1 MKKPVVFV
9 INEAAERV
17 VSCETVNVGRNG
29 FVTAEGTLQVG
40 EKENRNRRFYS
51 TEDLHGEIYSDR
63 IRELVTT
70 GNFKGEAGH
79 PLDLNLSRQQKVDG
93 TLEQVWF
100 TKLWME
106 GPLVKAHFRG
116 TNNELGR
123 SFNEDL
129 KDGQLPSFSLRSIGS
144 IKNNGGRNQVTNLR
158 IICYDRVYFPSYPD
172 AYTDHIVTE
181 SAFMDDLKLTNMNE
195 DMQRKIV
202 ESGNSL
208 MVESAVAPIINDD
221 VRKVIMKESYNLNA
235 MCEAFDQEFTNI
247 TRKGN
252 NLQLVD
258 ENYNVIVVPI
268 EDYVGAKIDKF
279 CDRF

>member
-9 INEAAERV
+9 INEAAEKV

-29 FVTAEGTLQVG
+29 FVTAEGVLQVG

-181 SAFMDDLKLTNMNE
+181 SAFIDDLKLTNMNE

-208 MVESAVAPIINDD
+208 MVESAVSPIINDD

>member
-9 INEAAERV
+9 INEAAEKV

-29 FVTAEGTLQVG
+29 FVTAEGVLQVG

-51 TEDLHGEIYSDR
+51 TEDLYSEIYSDR

-208 MVESAVAPIINDD
+208 MVESAVSPIINDD

>member
-9 INEAAERV
+9 INEAAEKV

-29 FVTAEGTLQVG
+29 FVTAEGVLQVG

-51 TEDLHGEIYSDR
+51 TEDLHSEIYSDR

-144 IKNNGGRNQVTNLR
+144 IKNNSGRNQVTNLR

>member
-9 INEAAERV
+9 INEAAEKV

-29 FVTAEGTLQVG
+29 FITAEGVLQVG

-208 MVESAVAPIINDD
+208 MIESAVAPIINDD

>member
-9 INEAAERV
+9 INEAAEKV

-29 FVTAEGTLQVG
+29 FVTAEGVLQVG

-279 CDRF
+279 CNRF

>member
-51 TEDLHGEIYSDR
+51 TEDLHSEIYSDR

-208 MVESAVAPIINDD
+208 MVESAVSPIINDD

>member
-9 INEAAERV
+9 INEAAEKV

-51 TEDLHGEIYSDR
+51 TEDLHSEIYSDR

-106 GPLVKAHFRG
+106 GPLVKAQFRG

-208 MVESAVAPIINDD
+208 MVESAVSPIINDD

>member
-9 INEAAERV
+9 INEAAEKV

-29 FVTAEGTLQVG
+29 FVTAEGVLQVG

-51 TEDLHGEIYSDR
+51 TEDLHSEIYSDR

-208 MVESAVAPIINDD
+208 MVESAVSPIINDD

-258 ENYNVIVVPI
+258 KNYNVIVVPI

>member
-9 INEAAERV
+9 INEAAEKV

-29 FVTAEGTLQVG
+29 FVTAEGVLQVG

-51 TEDLHGEIYSDR
+51 TEDLHSEIYSDR

-208 MVESAVAPIINDD
+208 MVESAVSPIINDD

-258 ENYNVIVVPI
+258 ENYNVIIVPI

>member
-9 INEAAERV
+9 INEAAEKV

-29 FVTAEGTLQVG
+29 FVTAEGVLQVG

-106 GPLVKAHFRG
+106 GPLVKAQFRG
-116 TNNELGR
+116 TNNELGH

-208 MVESAVAPIINDD
+208 MVESAVSPIINDD

>member
-29 FVTAEGTLQVG
+29 FVTAEGVLQVG

-51 TEDLHGEIYSDR
+51 TEDLHSEIYSDR

-208 MVESAVAPIINDD
+208 MIESAVAPIINDD

>member
-9 INEAAERV
+9 INEAAEKV

-29 FVTAEGTLQVG
+29 FVTAEGVLQVG

-51 TEDLHGEIYSDR
+51 TEDLHSEIYSDR

-208 MVESAVAPIINDD
+208 MIESAVAPIINDD

>member
-9 INEAAERV
+9 INEAAEKV
-17 VSCETVNVGRNG
+17 VCCETVNVGRNG
-29 FVTAEGTLQVG
+29 FVTAEGVLQVG

-116 TNNELGR
+116 TNNDLGR

-208 MVESAVAPIINDD
+208 MVESAVSPIINDD

>member
-9 INEAAERV
+9 INEAAEKV
-17 VSCETVNVGRNG
+17 VSCETVNVNRNG
-29 FVTAEGTLQVG
+29 FVTAEGVLQVG

-51 TEDLHGEIYSDR
+51 TEDLHSEIYSDR

-106 GPLVKAHFRG
+106 GPLVKAQFRG

-208 MVESAVAPIINDD
+208 MVESAVSPIINDE

>member
-1 MKKPVVFV
+1 MKNPVVFV
-9 INEAAERV
+9 INEAAEKV

-29 FVTAEGTLQVG
+29 FVTAEGVLQVG

-51 TEDLHGEIYSDR
+51 TEDLHSEIYSDR

-208 MVESAVAPIINDD
+208 MVESAVSPIINDD

>member
-1 MKKPVVFV
+1 MKRPVVFV
-9 INEAAERV
+9 INEAAEKV

-29 FVTAEGTLQVG
+29 FVTAEGVLQVG

-144 IKNNGGRNQVTNLR
+144 IKNNGGRNQITNLR

-208 MVESAVAPIINDD
+208 MVESAVSPIINDD

>member
-9 INEAAERV
+9 INEAAEKV

-40 EKENRNRRFYS
+40 EKEYRNRRFYS
-51 TEDLHGEIYSDR
+51 TEDLHSEIYSDR

-208 MVESAVAPIINDD
+208 MVESAVSPIINDD

>member
-9 INEAAERV
+9 INEAAEKV

-29 FVTAEGTLQVG
+29 FVTAEGVLQVG

-51 TEDLHGEIYSDR
+51 TEDVHGEIYSDR

-208 MVESAVAPIINDD
+208 MVESAVSPIINDD

>member
-9 INEAAERV
+9 INEAAEKV

-29 FVTAEGTLQVG
+29 FVTAEGVLQVG

-51 TEDLHGEIYSDR
+51 TEDLYSEIYSDR

-106 GPLVKAHFRG
+106 GPLVKAQFRG

-208 MVESAVAPIINDD
+208 MVESAVSPIINDD

>member
-9 INEAAERV
+9 INEAAEKV

-29 FVTAEGTLQVG
+29 FVTAEGVLQVG

-51 TEDLHGEIYSDR
+51 TEDLHSEIYSDR

-208 MVESAVAPIINDD
+208 MVESAVSPIINDD

-258 ENYNVIVVPI
+258 ENYNVIVVSI

-279 CDRF
+279 CNRF

>member
-9 INEAAERV
+9 INEAAEKV

-51 TEDLHGEIYSDR
+51 TEDLHSEIYSDR

-208 MVESAVAPIINDD
+208 MVESAVSPIINDD

>member
-9 INEAAERV
+9 INEAAEKV

-29 FVTAEGTLQVG
+29 FVTAEGVLQVG

-100 TKLWME
+100 TKIWME

-208 MVESAVAPIINDD
+208 MVESAVSPIINDD

>member
-9 INEAAERV
+9 INEAAEKV

-29 FVTAEGTLQVG
+29 FVTAEGVLQVA

-51 TEDLHGEIYSDR
+51 TEDLHSEIYSDR

-208 MVESAVAPIINDD
+208 MVESAVSPIINDD

>member
-9 INEAAERV
+9 INEAAEKV

-29 FVTAEGTLQVG
+29 FVTAEGVLQVG

-51 TEDLHGEIYSDR
+51 TEDLHSEIYSDR

-144 IKNNGGRNQVTNLR
+144 IKNSGGRNQVTNLR

-181 SAFMDDLKLTNMNE
+181 SAFMDDLKLTNTNE
-195 DMQRKIV
+195 DTQRKNV

-208 MVESAVAPIINDD
+208 MVESAVSPIINDD

>member
-9 INEAAERV
+9 INEAAEKV

-29 FVTAEGTLQVG
+29 FVTAEGVLQVG

-51 TEDLHGEIYSDR
+51 TEDLHSEIYSDR

-208 MVESAVAPIINDD
+208 MVESAVSPIINDD

>member
-9 INEAAERV
+9 INEAAEKV

-29 FVTAEGTLQVG
+29 FVTAEGVLQVG

-51 TEDLHGEIYSDR
+51 TEDLHSEIYSDR

-208 MVESAVAPIINDD
+208 MVESVVSPIINDD

>member
-9 INEAAERV
+9 INEAAEKV

-29 FVTAEGTLQVG
+29 FVTAEGVLQVG

-106 GPLVKAHFRG
+106 GPLVKAQFRG

-208 MVESAVAPIINDD
+208 MVESAVSPIINDE

>member
-29 FVTAEGTLQVG
+29 FVTAEGVLQVG

-51 TEDLHGEIYSDR
+51 TEDLHSEIYSDR

-106 GPLVKAHFRG
+106 GPLVKAQFRG

-208 MVESAVAPIINDD
+208 MVESAVSPIINDD

>member
-9 INEAAERV
+9 INEAAEKV

-29 FVTAEGTLQVG
+29 FVTAEGVLQVG

-51 TEDLHGEIYSDR
+51 TEDLHTEIYSDR

-208 MVESAVAPIINDD
+208 MVESAVSPIINDD

>member
-9 INEAAERV
+9 INEAAEKV

-29 FVTAEGTLQVG
+29 FVTAEGVLQVG

-51 TEDLHGEIYSDR
+51 TEDLHSEIYSDR

-106 GPLVKAHFRG
+106 GPLVKAQFRG

-208 MVESAVAPIINDD
+208 MVESAVSPIINDD

-252 NLQLVD
+252 SLQLVD

>member
-9 INEAAERV
+9 INEAAEKV

-29 FVTAEGTLQVG
+29 FVTAEGVLQVG

-51 TEDLHGEIYSDR
+51 TEDLHSEIYSDR

-144 IKNNGGRNQVTNLR
+144 IKNTGGRNQVTNLR

-208 MVESAVAPIINDD
+208 MVESAVSPIINDD

>member
-9 INEAAERV
+9 INEAAEKV

-29 FVTAEGTLQVG
+29 FVTAEGVLQVG

-51 TEDLHGEIYSDR
+51 TEDLHSEIYSDR

>member
-1 MKKPVVFV
+1 MKNPVVFV
-9 INEAAERV
+9 INEAAEKV

-29 FVTAEGTLQVG
+29 FVTAEGVLQVG

-106 GPLVKAHFRG
+106 GPLVKAQFRG

-208 MVESAVAPIINDD
+208 MVESAVSPIINDD

>member
-9 INEAAERV
+9 INEAAEKV
-17 VSCETVNVGRNG
+17 VTCETVNVGRNG
-29 FVTAEGTLQVG
+29 FVTAEGVLQVG

-208 MVESAVAPIINDD
+208 MVESAVSPIINDD

>member
-9 INEAAERV
+9 INEAAEKV
-17 VSCETVNVGRNG
+17 VSCETVNINRNG
-29 FVTAEGTLQVG
+29 FVTAEGVLQVG

-51 TEDLHGEIYSDR
+51 TEDLHSEIYSDR

-106 GPLVKAHFRG
+106 GPLVKAQFRG

-144 IKNNGGRNQVTNLR
+144 IKNSGGRNQVTNLR

-202 ESGNSL
+202 EAGNSL
-208 MVESAVAPIINDD
+208 MVESAVSPIINDE

-247 TRKGN
+247 IRKGN
-252 NLQLVD
+252 TLQLID

>member
-9 INEAAERV
+9 INEAAEKV

-29 FVTAEGTLQVG
+29 FVTAEGVLQVG

-51 TEDLHGEIYSDR
+51 TEDLHSEIYSDR

-208 MVESAVAPIINDD
+208 MVESAVSPIINDD

-252 NLQLVD
+252 NLQLLD

>member
-9 INEAAERV
+9 INEAAEKV

-29 FVTAEGTLQVG
+29 FVTAEGVLQVG

-51 TEDLHGEIYSDR
+51 TEDLHSEIYSDR

-208 MVESAVAPIINDD
+208 MVESAVSPIINDD

-279 CDRF
+279 CGRF

>member
-9 INEAAERV
+9 INEAAEKV

-29 FVTAEGTLQVG
+29 FVTAEGVLQVG
-40 EKENRNRRFYS
+40 EKENRNHRFYS
-51 TEDLHGEIYSDR
+51 TEDLHSEIYSDR

-106 GPLVKAHFRG
+106 GPLVKAQFRG

-208 MVESAVAPIINDD
+208 MVESAVAPIINDE

>member
-9 INEAAERV
+9 INEAAEKV
-17 VSCETVNVGRNG
+17 VSCETVNVNRNG
-29 FVTAEGTLQVG
+29 FVTAEGILQVG

-51 TEDLHGEIYSDR
+51 TEDLHSEIYSDR

-129 KDGQLPSFSLRSIGS
+129 RDGQKPSFSLRSIGS
-144 IKNNGGRNQVTNLR
+144 IKNTGGRNQVTNLR

-208 MVESAVAPIINDD
+208 MVESAVSPIINDE

>member
-9 INEAAERV
+9 INEAAEKV
-17 VSCETVNVGRNG
+17 VSCETINVNRNG
-29 FVTAEGTLQVG
+29 FVTAEGVIQVG

-51 TEDLHGEIYSDR
+51 TEDLHSEIYSDR

-106 GPLVKAHFRG
+106 GPLVKAQFRG
-116 TNNELGR
+116 TNNDLGR

-144 IKNNGGRNQVTNLR
+144 IKNNAGRNQVTNLR

-208 MVESAVAPIINDD
+208 MVESAVSPIINDE